1 MRQTLEK
8 GECLECGK
16 PLIGRSDKKFCDDS
30 CRNSHYNRN
39 HRAASNYM
47 RKVNRILSKN
57 RSILEELNVN
67 ETSKVSRKRM
77 TSEGFNFDYYT
88 NVYRTKTGKTYHFC
102 YDQGYLDLGNDWYA
116 LVIKKE
122 YV

>member
-1 MRQTLEK
+1 
-8 GECLECGK
+8 
-16 PLIGRSDKKFCDDS
+16 
-30 CRNSHYNRN
+30 
-39 HRAASNYM
+39 
-47 RKVNRILSKN
+47 
-57 RSILEELNVN
+57 LEELNVN